1 MLKLGE
7 SVAVSKKVCPALQE
21 FPRAPGSVGGGALL
35 RYIRGGGERV
45 GSPSGQGARIYVP
58 DTVPLP
64 CPRPGSRPWPR
75 RPLNRPRGLEGAGIL
90 VGAAG
95 FGCFPVS

>member
-35 RYIRGGGERV
+35 RYIRGGGRGSAHPRAKGRAYMSRTRYPSRV
-45 GSPSGQGARIYVP
+45 HDPVHG
-58 DTVPLP
+58 
-64 CPRPGSRPWPR
+64 
-75 RPLNRPRGLEGAGIL
+75 RGL
-90 VGAAG
+90 AAR
-95 FGCFPVS
+95 